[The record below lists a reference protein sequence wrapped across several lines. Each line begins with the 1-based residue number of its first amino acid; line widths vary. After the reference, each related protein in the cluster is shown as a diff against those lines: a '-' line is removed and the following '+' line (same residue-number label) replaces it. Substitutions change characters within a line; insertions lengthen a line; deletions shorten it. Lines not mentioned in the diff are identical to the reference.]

1 MTLFRS
7 EEDVT
12 DWCRQTGEPR
22 GEILPLA
29 QVWELSQTCYGDRMS
44 PTFRGISPE
53 RARAIFASAGLTSDF
68 WQG

>member
-7 EEDVT
+7 EEDVV

-29 QVWELSQTCYGDRMS
+29 QIWELSRVWYGDRMS
-44 PTFRGISPE
+44 PAFRGLSAE
-53 RARAIFASAGLTSDF
+53 RARAIFASAGLTLDF